1 MYVTVFVFDCVATIA
16 PSPCHLAIQYSWCLV
31 NFICMAVRKRCTRTR
46 TLPLTCAVTVSQ
58 VLPIVPLDRM
68 MLETDAPY
76 MGFVKHRRGSEPA
89 DVVGIAQRYVRT
101 CVVVAVAAAAVVVF
115 SFVAVVFYTS

>member
-1 MYVTVFVFDCVATIA
+1 
-16 PSPCHLAIQYSWCLV
+16 
-31 NFICMAVRKRCTRTR
+31 
-46 TLPLTCAVTVSQ
+46 
-58 VLPIVPLDRM
+58 M

-101 CVVVAVAAAAVVVF
+101 CVVAVVVAAAVVV
-115 SFVAVVFYTS
+115 AVVVYTSVSGRKQ